1 MYTFCPGCSTVFA
14 VNAEHLLAAGG
25 RVRCG
30 NCGLVFRAFDY
41 VYEELDA
48 AQSAL
53 ADHRARQAEQLYQI
67 DEEDGA
73 GTEPGEEEIESQ
85 GADGRDDDDDETA
98 EEYYLPPGYSV
109 ALSRRHNLGR
119 SLAKG
124 VVIIALLLL
133 LGVQWI
139 YFNRNVLAA
148 QQVWRPGLQTLC
160 TILHCD
166 LPLQVDRSRIELLNR
181 DVRKHPRV
189 TGALLVNATLVNRA
203 AFRQPYPTLEVTFS
217 NSSGTPVAAR
227 FFSPEEYLGEHTDL
241 KAGMPVDVPLQVVL
255 EIKDPGEDAVSFQF
269 EFL

>member
-1 MYTFCPGCSTVFA
+1 MYTFCPSCSTVFA

-41 VYEELDA
+41 VYEELDV

-53 ADHRARQAEQLYQI
+53 ADHRARQVEQVDQVE
-67 DEEDGA
+67 EEDEVSA
-73 GTEPGEEEIESQ
+73 QPGKEEAESQ
-85 GADGRDDDDDETA
+85 ATDDRDIVNDVIA
-98 EEYYLPPGYSV
+98 VGYP
-109 ALSRRHNLGR
+109 LSREYSATWPTQHNLR
-119 SLAKG
+119 RTVAKG
-124 VVIIALLLL
+124 MVIAVLLLL
-133 LGVQWI
+133 LGVQWV

-148 QQVWRPGLQTLC
+148 QHNWRPGLQTLC
-160 TILHCD
+160 AVLHCD

-189 TGALLVNATLVNRA
+189 ASALLINAILVNRA
-203 AFRQPYPTLEVTFS
+203 AFPQPYPTLEVTFS

-227 FFSPEEYLGEHTDL
+227 RFSPAEYLGGHVDL

-255 EIKDPGEDAVSFQF
+255 EIKDPGDDAVSFQF